1 MQPTPVAIAC
11 QGGGAH
17 TAFTAGALSVL
28 LDAEATGP
36 IAASPPFRITA
47 LSGTSGGAVCAAL
60 AWTELLMRKD
70 RPSNGG
76 PSRLEGFWTDGYPDG
91 NAALPYLDAWL
102 QDMTGFL
109 HEGRLPG
116 LRSFDRLRTDLG
128 LSLLTSD
135 FPGELSPLRRGM
147 EARPY
152 YFYQM
157 FGLLDSLTPP
167 LIRDGFERT
176 QAMIAA
182 LPADGGP
189 AAWLR
194 NFLQDWLS
202 LSPLARGGLLRRELD
217 AQDAFRTLLQRYLSA
232 DDLAR
237 LRRHVSAD
245 GRSCPELLLGAVDVL
260 RVQPD
265 GGSCAERT
273 RALLTDICSVAGEAA
288 NDDDADPAALSNF
301 RVFRGAADLD
311 HLVDAVLASAAM
323 PNLMR
328 AVALDGSVFWDG
340 LFSANPPLIDL
351 PHVHSRHPFA
361 PHPDNPAEIWV
372 IMINPLNR
380 DEEPRSLRE
389 IEDRRNELAGNISF
403 LQEVRAVRRL
413 DQKRVKATGQ
423 PPLVFRVMAMDEALS
438 GELDYASK
446 LDRRREQIERLM
458 AEGRRSAAAFLDT
471 WRRS

>member
-1 MQPTPVAIAC
+1 MQPTPIAIAC

-36 IAASPPFRITA
+36 AAASPPFRITA

-60 AWTELLMRKD
+60 AWTELLLRKD
-70 RPSNGG
+70 GAGG
-76 PSRLEGFWTDGYPDG
+76 DGANRLQRFWTDGYPDG

-102 QDMTGFL
+102 QDMADFL
-109 HEGRLPG
+109 HQGRLPG

-135 FPGELSPLRRGM
+135 FPGELSPLRKGL

-157 FGLLDSLTPP
+157 FGLLDGLTPP
-167 LIRDGFERT
+167 LVREGFERT
-176 QAMIAA
+176 RAMLAA
-182 LPADGGP
+182 LPADAGP
-189 AAWLR
+189 MAWLR

-217 AQDAFRTLLQRYLSA
+217 AQEAFRTLLQRYLTG

-237 LRRHVSAD
+237 LRRHITAD

-273 RALLTDICSVAGEAA
+273 RALLADICSVAGEAA

-301 RVFRGAADLD
+301 RVFHGAADLD

-340 LFSANPPLIDL
+340 LFSANPPIIDL
-351 PHVHSRHPFA
+351 PHVHSRRSFE

-380 DEEPRSLRE
+380 DAEPRTSQE

-413 DQKRVKATGQ
+413 DQKRVKATGR
-423 PPLVFRVMAMDEALS
+423 PPLVFRFLAMDEALS

-458 AEGRRSAAAFLDT
+458 AEGRRSATAFLDR
-471 WRRS
+471 WQQS